1 MEQKPK
7 GETYLQ
13 QINYHPKW
21 DRFIFRYL
29 DTTTE
34 AKAMKSLVIASLLIT
49 TPSLSL
55 AGTCQENRDSI
66 TRDIN
71 SDEEL
76 HNFICGNSD
85 CSRDDI
91 LERIDIDERKLGENI
106 SGCFVTPTKKAENYY
121 TSLYLIINNKLQ
133 PQFTFF
139 GSFLC
144 RTKKIINNHYVIYGE
159 ERTDAGSKERY
170 AFSWKDNN
178 YISTSTRAL
187 SAKSLKCW

>member
-1 MEQKPK
+1 MK
-7 GETYLQ
+7 
-13 QINYHPKW
+13 
-21 DRFIFRYL
+21 FII
-29 DTTTE
+29 
-34 AKAMKSLVIASLLIT
+34 IALLIIIA
-49 TPSLSL
+49 PSLSF
-55 AGTCQENRDSI
+55 AGTCQENIDSI
-66 TRDIN
+66 TKDIY
-71 SDEEL
+71 SDEEF
-76 HNFICGNSD
+76 HNFICGDSD
-85 CSRDDI
+85 CSQDNL
-91 LERIDIDERKLGENI
+91 LESIDIDEKQLGEKI

-144 RTKKIINNHYVIYGE
+144 RTKKIINNHYVLYGE